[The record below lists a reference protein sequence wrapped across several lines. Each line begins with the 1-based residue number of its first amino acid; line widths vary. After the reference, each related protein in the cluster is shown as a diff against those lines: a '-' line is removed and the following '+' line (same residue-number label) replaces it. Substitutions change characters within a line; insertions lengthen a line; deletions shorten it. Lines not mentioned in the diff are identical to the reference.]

1 MLRAKNLSFQIG
13 GNLLINDISLTLAP
27 GEFTMVLGP
36 NGAGKS
42 TLLKLLT
49 GTETP
54 HQGQVWY
61 GDQPL
66 KSIPLATLARQKAV
80 LSQLLSLPFDLSVTE
95 VVMMGRYPYFDLNP
109 TSQDKQIADD
119 CLKAV
124 GMFSFKTRA
133 FESLSGGEKQKV
145 HLARVLAQLY
155 RQPSDGAAPDQS
167 IKYLFLDE
175 PISALD
181 IHYQHQILKLVR
193 ELASH
198 NMIVFVIVH
207 DINLALQ
214 YAQKV
219 ILLDQGRIYGIGHPD
234 EVLTESAIETVFKLK
249 TYFMTHPETGR
260 RVMVC

>member
-1 MLRAKNLSFQIG
+1 MLRAEHLSFQIG
-13 GNLLINDISLTLAP
+13 GNRLITDVSLTLLP

-54 HQGQVWY
+54 YQGQVWY

-66 KSIPLATLARQKAV
+66 KSIPLPTLARQKAV
-80 LSQLLSLPFDLSVTE
+80 LSQLLSLPFDLSVSD

-109 TSQDKQIADD
+109 TSQDKKIADD
-119 CLKAV
+119 CLEAV

-133 FESLSGGEKQKV
+133 FASLSGGEKQKV

-155 RQPSDGAAPDQS
+155 RQPSDES
-167 IKYLFLDE
+167 VKYLFLDE

-193 ELASH
+193 ELASQ
-198 NMIVFVIVH
+198 NMVVFVIVH

-219 ILLDQGRIYGIGHPD
+219 ILIDQGSVYGIGHPD
-234 EVLTESAIETVFKLK
+234 DVLTPAAIETVFQLRP
-249 TYFMTHPETGR
+249 YFMTHPETGR
-260 RVMVC
+260 RVMIC